1 MFSMSFLFS
10 SLKEF
15 RNKILNR
22 HENITSVRSQE
33 SLVQLILRVTF
44 PRVLYSKRKRNPY
57 EIIL

>member
-22 HENITSVRSQE
+22 HENITSVRLKE
-33 SLVQLILRVTF
+33 SLVQLIVTF